1 MKLLFVVQA
10 YAPSL
15 GGVQLLVQ
23 KLAEHM
29 VADHGDEV
37 TVYTTTAYE
46 CRLFQDATQP
56 AMSPGVERINGV
68 TVRRF
73 SVFNGLAWLRL
84 NAARVAYKLR
94 LPGQDWLRTAYFGPL
109 VPGMTA
115 AVQSSGADVVV
126 GSSFPMMHMYAAL
139 RGGQVGDIPVVLV
152 GTIHPTDVWGYDM
165 PMIYS
170 AVGKADAYV
179 ALTDYERR
187 YLASRGVSV
196 GHVTVIGTGVEADAF
211 DSADAR
217 ASGQE
222 MRREHGWADEPVVA
236 MIGRQTEYKRFD
248 LALAAMQQ
256 VWRSVPKARLL
267 IAGASTHYSPHLN
280 GMVAALAS
288 EERAKV
294 TVLSD
299 FEEFQKPAILAA
311 SDLLIQ
317 PSERESFG
325 IVLLEAWASGLP
337 VIGARAGAIPS
348 VISEGQDGLLV
359 TYGSVGEWARAI
371 ERLLTQPTLCAS
383 MGAEGRRKVR
393 AQYTWDV
400 ITRRYRE
407 VCVEAIRHRR
417 EKSQSSQYPA

>member
-196 GHVTVIGTGVEADAF
+196 GHVTVIGTGVEADA
-211 DSADAR
+211 
-217 ASGQE
+217 
-222 MRREHGWADEPVVA
+222 

-325 IVLLEAWASGLP
+325 IVFLEAWASGLP